1 MKELLSPQT
10 DIKVIS
16 SPSQD
21 QRKRKMHSEHKQK
34 CPNIREFPISRW
46 HTSSLGCIEY
56 HVIVI
61 LCIMHHV
68 YAIKPTGAWML
79 DADIRCSRYFMRRT
93 FKEGATHTW
102 AVPEMN
108 KETQHLNH
116 IGFQFNTEASCFYL
130 YTFLTD
136 VSKYTEH
143 DRASLKCKVLCL
155 SVESSLPCPHYPTG
169 PLTFKP
175 RCK

>member
-1 MKELLSPQT
+1 MYVISHVEKDMPHFDSSGGTLPWSVRLNLAFKVGREEKPLWRQLDPKIQAMKELLSPQT

-46 HTSSLGCIEY
+46 RTSSLGCIEY

-68 YAIKPTGAWML
+68 YAIEPTGTWML
-79 DADIRCSRYFMRRT
+79 DTDIRCSRYFMRRT

-102 AVPEMN
+102 AVPSRW
-108 KETQHLNH
+108 TRDP
-116 IGFQFNTEASCFYL
+116 T
-130 YTFLTD
+130 
-136 VSKYTEH
+136 
-143 DRASLKCKVLCL
+143 LK
-155 SVESSLPCPHYPTG
+155 PHWVPI
-169 PLTFKP
+169 
-175 RCK
+175 